1 MNHLKK
7 LIFYMI
13 LAFITLNTYC
23 AAVDFT
29 SINNAKCN
37 VQTTIDFSFNSDTTI
52 DTNGALVKI
61 IL

>member
-1 MNHLKK
+1 
-7 LIFYMI
+7 MI